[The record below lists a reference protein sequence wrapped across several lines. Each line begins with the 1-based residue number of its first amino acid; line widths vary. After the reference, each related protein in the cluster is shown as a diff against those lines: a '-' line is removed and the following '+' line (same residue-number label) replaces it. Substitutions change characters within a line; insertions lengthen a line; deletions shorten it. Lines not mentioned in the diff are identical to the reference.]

1 MAGFTAVQLGAL
13 GTNINGFGANQLAVL
28 STAQV
33 AGLTA
38 NQIGVLG
45 TNIAVFT
52 PLQLG
57 ALSTNQVVGLTTNQI
72 AVLTTNQIGG
82 LSAAD
87 LNVLSTTLLSA
98 FSVPQIS
105 SLTSVQTNGLSSSQ
119 QFVFTTTIQNDGARN
134 QIAIQLGSTNGV
146 ITSSSAPSVVSAAL
160 SNGLAL
166 LSSATTN
173 YSSNT
178 NLLKATIAALTNP
191 VSITVTNNGVITK
204 LSPANTV
211 PSALVAAALQ
221 IAPNYAPQL
230 AYNAVAASTA
240 FTSTNIG
247 TNTFLVPRFGTFPTT
262 TATDPASVLAVN
274 SNTYNMM
281 IANASQAASNA
292 MNASL
297 QSFASRTNNPSPLG
311 LADAASAVAA
321 QAINGLGAT
330 NANLM
335 GSTSYF
341 SGQTTNS
348 IYNLT
353 KSMTIAA
360 AGFQVASTT
369 TANAVTTPIY
379 TNGALSAQG
388 LGLITQVSG
397 VNNENWG
404 ATNNTSYR
412 TSLLNAVV
420 KGVTSALGIN
430 ATANLASVATGITEG
445 FYATYIA
452 TSTNQVSIAKF
463 TQDNVANIAL
473 SFNVF
478 GGVTNTSVLST
489 ITNSIVDGIYQ
500 IGKVSGAITGTS
512 VQATYASLSG
522 LTNSFGSVSTLT
534 NSISYTNNTIA
545 GAKGVNYFAY
555 LNAVGTPVSDTTGF

>member
-1 MAGFTAVQLGAL
+1 LGNLSNTQQGYLTQAQVSGLSQAQVNSVLPNLSANQIAYLTTGQLSALTAVQISAL
-13 GTNINGFGANQLAVL
+13 TPTQL
-28 STAQV
+28 S
-33 AGLTA
+33 
-38 NQIGVLG
+38 N
-45 TNIAVFT
+45 
-52 PLQLG
+52 
-57 ALSTNQVVGLTTNQI
+57 
-72 AVLTTNQIGG
+72 
-82 LSAAD
+82 
-87 LNVLSTTLLSA
+87 
-98 FSVPQIS
+98 
-105 SLTSVQTNGLSSSQ
+105 LSSSQ
-119 QFVFTTTIQNDGARN
+119 QLILTTTVVNTGAKN
-134 QIAIQLGSTNGV
+134 QIALQLGSTNGV
-146 ITSSSAPSVVSAAL
+146 ITASTSSSIASAAL
-160 SNGLAL
+160 SNGLSI
-166 LSSATTN
+166 LSAAATN
-173 YSSNT
+173 SSLNAKV
-178 NLLKATIAALTNP
+178 LKATLAALAQP
-191 VSITVTNNGVITK
+191 VSITVNNGGNVISISAT
-204 LSPANTV
+204 NTM

-341 SGQTTNS
+341 AGQTTNS

-397 VNNENWG
+397 VNNEIWG